1 MLAAGTSKNAYN
13 LALSDW
19 FEPPVIHQVTRQTG
33 SIRVNVTDNV
43 QVTEVRVTISEQQGS
58 ILEQGPAVPLE
69 KGSWWEY
76 VSTTEGSV
84 HVEAFDPAGNKAR
97 LDL

>member
-1 MLAAGTSKNAYN
+1 M
-13 LALSDW
+13 
-19 FEPPVIHQVTRQTG
+19 H
-33 SIRVNVTDNV
+33 VTDNV
-43 QVTEVRVTISEQQGS
+43 QVTEVRVPISDQQGN

-76 VSTTEGSV
+76 ASTTEGSV